1 MYLCVCLDRLYFICL
16 LNVIFFCFSVL
27 AFYFIF
33 LLYSETPIK
42 RTPLGPSQV
51 SA

>member
-1 MYLCVCLDRLYFICL
+1 MHDSLRDAAIEFRQEGLK
-16 LNVIFFCFSVL
+16 SK
-27 AFYFIF
+27 
-33 LLYSETPIK
+33 YSETSIK